1 MTICSLMTYQN
12 LISKSDIKL
21 QMLNALLID
30 SGKRKTD
37 MTIERGGKEMKKKLA
52 KLWQGF
58 LIISIPIS
66 VISLVICGCCLD
78 SESII
83 PIVIGTINLLWLFLI
98 VEANLPNK
106 EENKGKDKDD
116 EIIVEEDRIA

>member
-116 EIIVEEDRIA
+116 EIIIEEDRIA

>member
-1 MTICSLMTYQN
+1 MTI
-12 LISKSDIKL
+12 
-21 QMLNALLID
+21 
-30 SGKRKTD
+30 
-37 MTIERGGKEMKKKLA
+37 KEVGQMKKKLA

-83 PIVIGTINLLWLFLI
+83 PIVVGTINLLWLFLI

-106 EENKGKDKDD
+106 EESKGKDNDD
-116 EIIVEEDRIA
+116 EINFEEYIA